1 MLSLRTYIL
10 RRRTKRDLVR
20 ATQVG
25 TDIALGLGRL
35 GDIDTRN
42 TKAGT
47 RGILWAIDTK
57 DRVASWRNRSI
68 LNDISFR
75 FRAS

>member
-47 RGILWAIDTK
+47 RGIL
-57 DRVASWRNRSI
+57 
-68 LNDISFR
+68 
-75 FRAS
+75 